1 MFPTENENPLRGSAD
16 HNIMHTHDT
25 MSLSSY
31 VRKTAPAL
39 LAILVGCW
47 SLVACDSMIYDD
59 EGDCSINY
67 RVKFRYDHNLKFADA
82 FAHEVESVTLY
93 VLDAEGRVIWQK
105 TEEGEALAAADYAM
119 TVDIEPGDY
128 DLLAWCV
135 VQDGTSFAI
144 PTSTVGREL
153 TCTLNRERD
162 TDGTAHVR
170 KDLDRLYHGYL
181 AGQHFA
187 DTEGTYE
194 YIVPLVK
201 NTNNVRVVLQ
211 HLSGA
216 PVDEKRFTFSIE
228 ASNGRMDW
236 NNELLP
242 DERITYH
249 AWLTRSGTAEVKP
262 DPAAVPGI
270 AAAPAAIEEPNRAVS
285 SVSVAIAELTTARLS
300 KGDDV
305 RLTVKKDTGE
315 TVFSIPLV
323 DYALLVKGRYNEAMD
338 DQEYLDRQDEYN
350 MTFFLDEKD
359 QWYDAYIYIE
369 SWMVVLQNTGL

>member
-1 MFPTENENPLRGSAD
+1 MFPTENEYSLRLGAE
-16 HNIMHTHDT
+16 HNIKHIHDT

-31 VRKTAPAL
+31 VRKTAPML

-47 SLVACDSMIYDD
+47 ALVACDSMIYDD

-67 RVKFRYDHNLKFADA
+67 RVKFRYDRNLKFADA

-105 TEEGEALAAADYAM
+105 TEEGEALAAEDYAM

-135 VQDGTSFAI
+135 IKDGTSFAI
-144 PTSTVGREL
+144 PSSTVCREL

-181 AGQHFA
+181 ADQHFA
-187 DTEGTYE
+187 DTEGTY
-194 YIVPLVK
+194 YFTVPLVK

-211 HLSGA
+211 HLSGK
-216 PVDEKRFTFSIE
+216 PVDENRFTFSIE

-249 AWLTRSGTAEVKP
+249 AWLTRSGTAAVKP
-262 DPAAVPGI
+262 DPAVVPGI
-270 AAAPAAIEEPNRAVS
+270 TAAQAAIEEQNRAVS
-285 SVSVAIAELTTARLS
+285 SISVAIAELTTARLVM
-300 KGDDV
+300 GDDV

-315 TVFSIPLV
+315 TVLSIPLI
-323 DYALLVKGRYNEAMD
+323 DYALLVKGNYNKAMG

-359 QWYDAYIYIE
+359 HWLDTFIYIE
-369 SWMVVLQNTGL
+369 TWMVVLQETGL

>member
-1 MFPTENENPLRGSAD
+1 
-16 HNIMHTHDT
+16 

-31 VRKTAPAL
+31 VRKTAPML
-39 LAILVGCW
+39 LALLVGCW
-47 SLVACDSMIYDD
+47 ALVACDSMIYDD
-59 EGDCSINY
+59 EGDCSIHY
-67 RVKFRYDHNLKFADA
+67 RVKFRYDRNLKFADA

-93 VLDAEGRVIWQK
+93 VLDTEGRVIWQK
-105 TEEGEALAAADYAM
+105 TEEGEALAAEDYAM

-135 VQDGTSFAI
+135 IEDGTSFAI
-144 PTSTVGREL
+144 PSSTVGREL

-170 KDLDRLYHGYL
+170 TDLDRLYHGYL
-181 AGQHFA
+181 ADQHFA
-187 DTEGTYE
+187 DTEGTYVFT
-194 YIVPLVK
+194 VPLAK

-211 HLSGA
+211 HLSGE
-216 PVDEKRFTFSIE
+216 PVDQDRFTFSIE
-228 ASNGRMDW
+228 ASNGSMNWD
-236 NNELLP
+236 NGLLP

-249 AWLTRSGTAEVKP
+249 AWLTRSGTAEVVP
-262 DPAAVPGI
+262 TPTIAPGI
-270 AAAPAAIEEPNRAVS
+270 AAPFALPLPAEESRTLS
-285 SVSVAIAELTTARLS
+285 SVSVAIAELTTARLV

-315 TVFSIPLV
+315 PVLSIPLI
-323 DYALLVKGRYNEAMD
+323 DYALLVKGEYNRKMD

-359 QWYDAYIYIE
+359 QWYNAYIYVN